1 MKVVAAYLLAV
12 LGGNDHPS
20 VKDVKKILSSVGADA
35 DDGDVQR
42 LIDSVGDKDPFELI
56 ESGRSKLAAVPVG
69 GGGAP
74 VAAATATG
82 GAPAAA
88 TGAAPAKE
96 EAKKK
101 PEPESE
107 SEDEDAFGGLF

>member
-35 DDGDVQR
+35 DDNDVQK
-42 LIDSVGDKDPFELI
+42 LINSVGDKDVFGLVEA
-56 ESGRSKLAAVPVG
+56 GRSKLAAVPVG

-74 VAAATATG
+74 ATAAAAATG
-82 GAPAAA
+82 RPAAA

-96 EAKKK
+96 EEKKK
-101 PEPESE
+101 PESE
-107 SEDEDAFGGLF
+107 SESDDDNAFGGLF